1 MGRVNL
7 YDKALIE
14 DFSET
19 DEGYLT
25 VKAPITR
32 PGVFPYLTKDGAV
45 EMQAKLPEELFSD
58 KTIKSANAKPVTD
71 DHPHEAVT
79 AKNFTKYSKGMTHT
93 DARVENN
100 TLVVSFT
107 VTDSA
112 TIQKIKAGKRELSIG
127 FSADVKDEKG
137 NYSGMNY
144 DSVQRNMQVN
154 HLAIVDK
161 GRAGPEVAILND
173 SVDFVMD
180 SKKNKQNGGNKMPQ
194 IIIDGSEFEVDTAV
208 KSKFDALSAQADA
221 AETKAKGLD
230 ALQGERDALK
240 EKLDAKEAE
249 ITELKKNQVNEDEMD
264 SRIQARI
271 ELVEKAKPIL
281 GDSFEFTGK
290 SDRVVKEAAIL
301 ETKKDFKADGKSDD
315 YIDAFFDSM
324 TELVADKGFTHGV
337 NFSDAKDKEK
347 AADEEINQKKQ
358 NRLNMNKKGEK

>member
-45 EMQAKLPEELFSD
+45 EMQGKLPEELFSD

-112 TIQKIKAGKRELSIG
+112 TILCRHFSVCTSIP
-127 FSADVKDEKG
+127 G
-137 NYSGMNY
+137 NFLKYPIHHFHWTLKLMTPKWL
-144 DSVQRNMQVN
+144 R
-154 HLAIVDK
+154 
-161 GRAGPEVAILND
+161 
-173 SVDFVMD
+173 
-180 SKKNKQNGGNKMPQ
+180 
-194 IIIDGSEFEVDTAV
+194 IIILELC
-208 KSKFDALSAQADA
+208 SKCPRTISPKLQFRIFKNVHLFN
-221 AETKAKGLD
+221 KG
-230 ALQGERDALK
+230 
-240 EKLDAKEAE
+240 
-249 ITELKKNQVNEDEMD
+249 
-264 SRIQARI
+264 
-271 ELVEKAKPIL
+271 
-281 GDSFEFTGK
+281 
-290 SDRVVKEAAIL
+290 
-301 ETKKDFKADGKSDD
+301 
-315 YIDAFFDSM
+315 
-324 TELVADKGFTHGV
+324 
-337 NFSDAKDKEK
+337 
-347 AADEEINQKKQ
+347 
-358 NRLNMNKKGEK
+358 